1 MAIWSVMSDTVAVWE
16 SNSSWRSSKRRV
28 WGSIR
33 SKIMWI
39 ASPIVDVGDGDV
51 AADADAD
58 ADPDV
63 DALVPVAVPGAVLLE
78 DVSNATVYTDRSS
91 PSPPTDAPEPEPAP
105 APAPVRVPGTVEC
118 EYEWE

>member
-39 ASPIVDVGDGDV
+39 ASPIGDVVGDV
-51 AADADAD
+51 
-58 ADPDV
+58 
-63 DALVPVAVPGAVLLE
+63 VPVFILLVVLNGRE
-78 DVSNATVYTDRSS
+78 GRSAISS
-91 PSPPTDAPEPEPAP
+91 PEEVSCVHSHYINVFDCLSHSFVMTL
-105 APAPVRVPGTVEC
+105 
-118 EYEWE
+118 